1 VLVRNTMAAPGMS
14 YSATEPV
21 AQLRQQVNDVSDVMR
36 QNVNKV
42 IERGE
47 KLEDLQERSEI
58 LEATSNQFQQQAT
71 RVKKKMWWQ
80 NFKMKIILAV
90 VIIVIIAVLVVVI
103 IASTGGFNSSGGGG
117 EPPVTPTTK
126 PAIMK
131 RGVPDLNF

>member
-1 VLVRNTMAAPGMS
+1 MATPGVS

-80 NFKMKIILAV
+80 NMKMKIILAV
-90 VIIVIIAVLVVVI
+90 VILVVIAILVVVI
-103 IASTGGFNSSGGGG
+103 IASTGGFGGGGSGSGGGG
-117 EPPVTPTTK
+117 ETTTTK
-126 PAIMK
+126 AAVAGIAK
-131 RGVPDLNF
+131 RAAWDLNF